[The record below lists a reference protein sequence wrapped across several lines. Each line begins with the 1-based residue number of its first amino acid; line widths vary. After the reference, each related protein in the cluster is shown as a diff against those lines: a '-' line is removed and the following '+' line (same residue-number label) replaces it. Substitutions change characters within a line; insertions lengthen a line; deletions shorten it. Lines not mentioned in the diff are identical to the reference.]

1 MFKII
6 QTNLV
11 KEQLEVLK
19 RNKGLEKRYKA
30 VVKSIK
36 LLARNPRH
44 PGLHTHEYS
53 SLQGPNGEKVFEV
66 YAESLTSAAYR
77 IFWYYGPE
85 RKQITIISI
94 IPHP

>member
-19 RNKGLEKRYKA
+19 KDKGLEKRYKA

-36 LLARNPRH
+36 LLARDPRH
-44 PGLHTHEYS
+44 SGLHTHEYI
-53 SLQGPNGEKVFEV
+53 SLRGPNGEKVFEA
-66 YAESLTSAAYR
+66 YAEQQTPAAYR

-94 IPHP
+94 TSHP